1 MRPAPRSRAS
11 SLRTRGPGKDISDV
25 LRHSQ
30 ESQEAD
36 QISQQCLWLSVSVI
50 RGEIDE
56 LIIQDR
62 REPQLDV
69 LGLDGRTVHSYL
81 PSSRSHDSPSSLSQC
96 ISPTHRI
103 RVLSRFDTAY
113 MQYRRVP

>member
-1 MRPAPRSRAS
+1 MPPAPRCRAS
-11 SLRTRGPGKDISDV
+11 SLRARCPGKHISDV

-30 ESQEAD
+30 ESNEAD

-50 RGEIDE
+50 RGEIDQ

-62 REPQLDV
+62 REPQLNI
-69 LGLDGRTVHSYL
+69 LRLDARTVHSYL
-81 PSSRSHDSPSSLSQC
+81 PSSRSHDSPSSLSYC

-103 RVLSRFDTAY
+103 RDLSRFDTAY
-113 MQYRRVP
+113 MQY